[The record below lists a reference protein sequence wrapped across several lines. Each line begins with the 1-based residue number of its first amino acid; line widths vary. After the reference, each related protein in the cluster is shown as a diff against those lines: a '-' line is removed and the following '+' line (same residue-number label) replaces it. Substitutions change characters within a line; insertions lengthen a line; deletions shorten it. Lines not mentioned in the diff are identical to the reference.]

1 MKTPTRLGGI
11 AVGSAAMVQH
21 GVVLML
27 IGPVLPDLMREFGVR
42 GALAG
47 LVMSAGSFGFTVG
60 PLVAGRVIDQRGV
73 RAALLAGAGIEL
85 AVLAAFGVVPAFA
98 VAVGLNFLTRLGASF
113 VETSVNV
120 LPVLLPPAPG
130 AAQAAGGSRGA
141 GGASIMNMMHAFFG
155 VGALAAPAAIG
166 FLLKATG
173 WWRGAFWGGALVT
186 AALLAM
192 GLAVPLPRPAAGT
205 ATRRPAWGG
214 IVRDPFV
221 LAGALALFL
230 YVGAEVGMSGW
241 IVLYLREGLGLSPLT
256 APIGLTLLWLGITV
270 GRAGNSL
277 LARWIGIRALVLG
290 AALGGAAC
298 GVALLAARSI
308 ASAYPLLLLF
318 GLAISGTFP
327 NVMVS
332 VNTRY
337 PGRVGQVT
345 AFLAIAS
352 AAGSMTIHPVIGAL
366 YDAFGA
372 VVILVV
378 PAALLLLLAGAYYA
392 ATRVRRAAA
401 AAA

>member
-1 MKTPTRLGGI
+1 MSNRAPSRFSGI
-11 AVGSAAMVQH
+11 LVGSAAMAQH

-42 GALAG
+42 GPLAG
-47 LVMSAGSFGFTVG
+47 LLLSAGSFGFTVG
-60 PLVAGRVIDQRGV
+60 PLVAGRIIDRRGV
-73 RAALLAGAGIEL
+73 RAALIAGFCVEL
-85 AVLAAFGVVPAFA
+85 VVLAAFGVVPAFA
-98 VAVGLNFLTRLGASF
+98 LAVALNFLTRFGASF

-120 LPVLLPPAPG
+120 LPVLLPQAPVRSRAPG
-130 AAQAAGGSRGA
+130 PTA
-141 GGASIMNMMHAFFG
+141 GASIMNTMHAFFG

-166 FLLKATG
+166 VLLQMTG
-173 WWRGAFWGGALVT
+173 RWRGAFWGGAAVT
-186 AALLAM
+186 AALLVMA
-192 GLAVPLPRPAAGT
+192 LLVRLPRPPAHGSSG
-205 ATRRPAWGG
+205 RPAWAG
-214 IVRDPFV
+214 IARDPFV

-241 IVLYLREGLGLSPLT
+241 IVLYLREGLGLSAPA

-270 GRAGNSL
+270 GRFANGV

-298 GVALLAARSI
+298 GFALLGARS
-308 ASAYPLLLLF
+308 AGAAYALLLLF

-332 VNTRY
+332 INTRY
-337 PGRVGQVT
+337 PGKVGQVT

-352 AAGSMTIHPVIGAL
+352 AAGSMTFHPVIGAL
-366 YDAFGA
+366 YEALGA

-378 PAALLLLLAGAYYA
+378 PATLLLLLAAAYYA
-392 ATRVRRAAA
+392 ATRTKRAAA
-401 AAA
+401 SSV